1 MQGCRLQG
9 QEVPD
14 NMVGELPDSAAL
26 LEHPQALRER
36 LAADGFVYLKNVLDK
51 ALVAAARQEVFEHL
65 VAVGEVA
72 EPASAGIA
80 TGTSRRDELIADRGK
95 FWQSV
100 SEGSSLRALS
110 HGDALHGIM
119 ASLLGAPARPQD
131 YMFLRAGAAGRAT
144 GLHFDY
150 PFFTRAHD
158 QVYTVWL
165 PIGDVPVS
173 DGPLIMVEGS
183 HHYRDLID
191 PMIGFDVARDTTRK
205 ATLAQDALSLARERG
220 TRLMTRNFE
229 AGDVV
234 IFGMYILHGSLENHS
249 PLQRVRLSCDVR
261 WQPADLPL
269 DERYFGANPSGTTG
283 VGYGEL
289 VGAKPLTQ
297 EWHVR

>member
-1 MQGCRLQG
+1 
-9 QEVPD
+9 
-14 NMVGELPDSAAL
+14 
-26 LEHPQALRER
+26 
-36 LAADGFVYLKNVLDK
+36 VYLKNVLDK
-51 ALVAAARQEVFEHL
+51 ALVAAARQEVFDNL
-65 VAVGEVA
+65 AAVGEVA

-100 SEGSSLRALS
+100 CEGPRLRALS
-110 HGDALHGIM
+110 HGEALHGIM
-119 ASLLGAPARPQD
+119 ASLLGVPARPQD
-131 YMFLRAGAAGRAT
+131 YMFLRAGPVGRAT

-165 PIGDVPVS
+165 PIGDVPVC

-183 HHYRDLID
+183 HHFRDLID

-205 ATLAQDALSLARERG
+205 ATLAQDALTLARERG

-283 VGYGEL
+283 VGYAEL
-289 VGAKPLTQ
+289 IGAKPLTQ

>member
-1 MQGCRLQG
+1 MQGCRVQG
-9 QEVPD
+9 QEVPAD
-14 NMVGELPDSAAL
+14 LVGELPDSAAL
-26 LEHPQALRER
+26 LERPQALRER
-36 LAADGFVYLKNVLDK
+36 MVADGFVYLKGVLDR
-51 ALVAAARQEVFEHL
+51 ALVTAARQEVFERL

-80 TGTSRRDELIADRGK
+80 TGTSRRDELIADRGQ

-100 SEGSSLRALS
+100 SEGPRLRDLS
-110 HGDALHGIM
+110 HGDAMRRIM
-119 ASLLGAPARPQD
+119 ATLLGAPARPQD
-131 YMFLRAGAAGRAT
+131 YIFLRAGAPGRAT

-165 PIGDVPVS
+165 PIGDVLVC
-173 DGPLIMVEGS
+173 DGPLVMVEGS
-183 HHYRDLID
+183 HHFRDLID

-205 ATLAQDALSLARERG
+205 ATLAQDALTLARERG
-220 TRLMTRNFE
+220 TRLLTRNFE

-249 PLQRVRLSCDVR
+249 PIRRVRLSCDVR

-269 DERYFGANPSGTTG
+269 DERYFGAHPGGTTG
-283 VGYGEL
+283 AGYGEL

>member
-14 NMVGELPDSAAL
+14 NMVGELPDSTAL
-26 LEHPQALRER
+26 LERPQALRER
-36 LAADGFVYLKNVLDK
+36 MAADGFVYLKNVLDK
-51 ALVAAARQEVFEHL
+51 ALVAAARQEVFENL

-100 SEGSSLRALS
+100 CEGPRLRALS
-110 HGDALHGIM
+110 HGEALHGIM
-119 ASLLGAPARPQD
+119 ASLLGVPARPQD
-131 YMFLRAGAAGRAT
+131 YMFLRAGAVGRAT

-165 PIGDVPVS
+165 PIGDVPVC

-183 HHYRDLID
+183 HHFRDLID

-205 ATLAQDALSLARERG
+205 ATLAQDALTLARERG

-269 DERYFGANPSGTTG
+269 DERYFGAHPSGTTG
-283 VGYGEL
+283 VGYAEL
-289 VGAKPLTQ
+289 IGAKPLTQ

>member
-26 LEHPQALRER
+26 LERPQALRER
-36 LAADGFVYLKNVLDK
+36 MVADGFVYLKNVLDK
-51 ALVAAARQEVFEHL
+51 ALVAAARQEVFERL

-80 TGTSRRDELIADRGK
+80 TGTSRRDELIDDRGK

-100 SEGSSLRALS
+100 SEGPSLRALS

-119 ASLLGAPARPQD
+119 TSLLGVPARPQD
-131 YMFLRAGAAGRAT
+131 YMFLRAGAPGRAT

-173 DGPLIMVEGS
+173 DGPLIFVEGS

-261 WQPADLPL
+261 WQSANLPL
-269 DERYFGANPSGTTG
+269 DERYFGGNPSGTTG
-283 VGYGEL
+283 AGYGEL